1 MSEETAVLAL
11 CGNPNVGKSTL
22 FNALT
27 GLRQHTGNWPGKTV
41 GLAEGE
47 CRHGERNYRIVDLP
61 GTYSL
66 FAHSKEEEIARD
78 FIEAK
83 NADAAIVICDA
94 TCLERGLNLA
104 MQVMSRGGRTVI
116 CVNLMDEAEKRG
128 ISVDIVELE
137 RLMGVP
143 AAGISARAETGLDG
157 LFEAIERALDTP
169 EADKCDNICTGCADC
184 PHKAFCIAENIVR
197 ACVEKRR
204 STGDEKQLK
213 IDKVLT
219 GKYTAIPIMLILL
232 AIVFYITLEG
242 ANYPSQWLSALLFR
256 LEKPI
261 HSALCAIGLPEVI
274 TAAVSKGAYRVLAWV
289 VSVMLPPM
297 AIFFPLFTFLEELG
311 YLPRA
316 AFNMD
321 NAFKKSGACGKQ
333 ALTMLM
339 GLGCNAAA
347 AVGCRIIDSPR
358 ERIIALVTNC
368 FMPCNGRFPAL
379 IAVLSMFFAFSGALG
394 GIGAALLLTG
404 LIVLGVLATLLSSRL
419 LSITIL
425 KGQRSSFTLELP
437 PFRAP
442 RIGRLIVRS
451 VLDRTLFVLG
461 RAAAVAAPAG
471 LIIYILANVSING
484 ATLLSICTE
493 LLEPVGR
500 VIGLDGTILISFV
513 LGFPANEIVL
523 PIAIMAYTASGSLES
538 LPALNDMRELLV
550 MHGWSIK
557 TAVCFLI
564 FCLMHWPCSTTL
576 MTIKKETGSI
586 KWTLL
591 AFALPTVLGF
601 VMCLA
606 ANMIM
611 TAVGL

>member
-1 MSEETAVLAL
+1 
-11 CGNPNVGKSTL
+11 
-22 FNALT
+22 
-27 GLRQHTGNWPGKTV
+27 
-41 GLAEGE
+41 
-47 CRHGERNYRIVDLP
+47 
-61 GTYSL
+61 
-66 FAHSKEEEIARD
+66 
-78 FIEAK
+78 
-83 NADAAIVICDA
+83 
-94 TCLERGLNLA
+94 
-104 MQVMSRGGRTVI
+104 
-116 CVNLMDEAEKRG
+116 
-128 ISVDIVELE
+128 
-137 RLMGVP
+137 
-143 AAGISARAETGLDG
+143 
-157 LFEAIERALDTP
+157 
-169 EADKCDNICTGCADC
+169 
-184 PHKAFCIAENIVR
+184 
-197 ACVEKRR
+197 
-204 STGDEKQLK
+204 
-213 IDKVLT
+213 
-219 GKYTAIPIMLILL
+219 
-232 AIVFYITLEG
+232 
-242 ANYPSQWLSALLFR
+242 
-256 LEKPI
+256 
-261 HSALCAIGLPEVI
+261 
-274 TAAVSKGAYRVLAWV
+274 
-289 VSVMLPPM
+289 
-297 AIFFPLFTFLEELG
+297 
-311 YLPRA
+311 
-316 AFNMD
+316 
-321 NAFKKSGACGKQ
+321 
-333 ALTMLM
+333 MLM

-347 AVGCRIIDSPR
+347 IVGCRIIDSPR